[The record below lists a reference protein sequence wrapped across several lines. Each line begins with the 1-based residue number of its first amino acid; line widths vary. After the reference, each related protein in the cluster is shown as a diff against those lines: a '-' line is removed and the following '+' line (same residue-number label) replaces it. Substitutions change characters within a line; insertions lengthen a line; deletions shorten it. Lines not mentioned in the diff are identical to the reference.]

1 MKTAL
6 ILPPNEASFHKVAG
20 LPLLQRVVLSVLRSD
35 FDRIVVV
42 GREHTAKVREL
53 LRGDARTR
61 AVEVSEHF
69 PLLEGDEV
77 TIVRSDTFVTPATIQ
92 QIATTNLDGRALL
105 FVGADSDQAARC
117 RITTW
122 SSIDLTDLDP
132 KGTAA
137 IFAAVRGLD
146 AQVLNLDGAVCLA
159 VTDAHTAQ
167 QAERA
172 FCERMR
178 HDSKA
183 SDGPLAHWVDR
194 RVSLR
199 ISRWIVAH
207 TGLRPNHITTI
218 GTSIGLLA
226 GALLAVGSYA
236 TGVAGTLLFLCAT
249 IIDGCDG
256 EVARMKFLDS
266 SFGQKFDVIT
276 DNIVH
281 VAIFVGL
288 ALGLYRAHPD
298 APYLMLIA
306 ILLGGFAFDGFLSYF
321 FLVKRPN
328 FATSGGTPATWKG
341 KMRQRILAS
350 LEAMMNRDFAYLLLV
365 LAVADR
371 LHWFLWGAAFGTYG
385 FGILLI
391 LVYKWRDAR

>member
-6 ILPPNEASFHKVAG
+6 ILPPTEASFDKVAG

-53 LRGDARTR
+53 LRSDARTR

-77 TIVRSDTFVTPATIQ
+77 TIVRSDSFVTPATIQ
-92 QIATTNLDGRALL
+92 QIANVNLDGRALL
-105 FVGADSDQAARC
+105 FADAGGDQAARC
-117 RITTW
+117 RTATW
-122 SSIDLTDLDP
+122 SALDRSDLDP

-137 IFAAVRGLD
+137 IFAAVRALDTEVVGLD
-146 AQVLNLDGAVCLA
+146 GVLCLP
-159 VTDAHTAQ
+159 VTDAHTAR
-167 QAERA
+167 QAELD

-207 TGLRPNHITTI
+207 TGLRPNHITMI

-226 GALLAVGSYA
+226 AALLAQGSYA
-236 TGVAGTLLFLCAT
+236 TGVAGTVLFLCAT
-249 IIDGCDG
+249 ILDGCDG

-281 VAIFVGL
+281 LAIFVGL
-288 ALGLYRAHPD
+288 ALGLYRAQPD
-298 APYLMLIA
+298 APYLTLIA
-306 ILLGGFAFDGFLSYF
+306 ILLGGFAFDGVLTYF
-321 FLVKRPN
+321 FLVKRPG

-341 KMRQRILAS
+341 KMRQRILAA

-365 LAVADR
+365 LAVVDR

-391 LVYKWRDAR
+391 LVYQWRDAR